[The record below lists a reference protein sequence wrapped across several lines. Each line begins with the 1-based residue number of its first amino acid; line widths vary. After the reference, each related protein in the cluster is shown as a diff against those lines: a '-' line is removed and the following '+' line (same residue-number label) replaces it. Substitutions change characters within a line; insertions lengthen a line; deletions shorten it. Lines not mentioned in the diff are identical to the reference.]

1 MTDFIVGFLG
11 LVAVFALSMGGFSR
25 ARNLPDGHPKK
36 NEIWLGALKL
46 AIGAFVIGFI
56 FLA

>member
-1 MTDFIVGFLG
+1 MLTPVTDFLIGFFA

-25 ARNLPDGHPKK
+25 ATEKK

-46 AIGAFVIGFI
+46 AIGAFAIAFI
-56 FLA
+56 FLT

>member
-1 MTDFIVGFLG
+1 MTDFLVGFLG

-25 ARNLPDGHPKK
+25 ETEKK

-56 FLA
+56 FLT